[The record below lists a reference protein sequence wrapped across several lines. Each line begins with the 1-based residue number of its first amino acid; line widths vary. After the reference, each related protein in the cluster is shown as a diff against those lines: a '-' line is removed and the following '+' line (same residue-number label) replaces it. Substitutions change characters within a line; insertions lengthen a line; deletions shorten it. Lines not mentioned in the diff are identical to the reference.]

1 MNKTNKHIL
10 LTGGTGLIGHK
21 LTQQLLDTGYQVSHL
36 SRSPG
41 NDPRIKTF
49 KWDVGKG
56 QIDENCIDGVD
67 VIIHLAGAGVA
78 DKMWTARRKR
88 EIVDSRIKSIELI
101 YELLRNKMHKVN
113 AVISASATGYY
124 GDRCAELLTETSA
137 PGNDFLAKCCIVWE
151 DAVEIGKK
159 LDLRIVILRTGVVLD
174 KEGAL
179 AKMGTPIKLGI
190 GSPLGNGKQ
199 CVPWIHCQDVTD
211 LYQYA
216 LENEKI
222 SGVYNM
228 AAPNPVTNKQLTQAI
243 AKQLNKS
250 LWLPPVPS
258 FILKLLLGEMGNIV
272 LASTKV
278 SVKKI
283 ENAGFQF
290 KYPDIEPALKEI
302 YG

>member
-10 LTGGTGLIGHK
+10 LTGGTGLIGQK
-21 LTQQLLDTGYQVSHL
+21 LTQQLLNTGYIVSHL

-41 NDPRIKTF
+41 SDARIKTF
-49 KWDVGKG
+49 KWDIDKG
-56 QIDENCIDGVD
+56 QIDENCLDGVD
-67 VIIHLAGAGVA
+67 VIVHLAGAGVA
-78 DKMWTARRKR
+78 DKHWTARRKK

-101 YELLRNKMHKVN
+101 YELLRNKQHKVN

-124 GDRCAELLTETSA
+124 GDRGAELLTEISP

-151 DAVEIGKK
+151 DAVDTGKE
-159 LDLRIVILRTGVVLD
+159 LDLRIVILRTGVVLN
-174 KEGAL
+174 KKGAL
-179 AKMGTPIKLGI
+179 AKMGAPIKLGL

-199 CVPWIHCQDVTD
+199 CVPWIHSQDVID
-211 LYQYA
+211 MYQYA
-216 LENEKI
+216 LENEEI
-222 SGVYNM
+222 AGVYNM
-228 AAPNPVTNKQLTQAI
+228 AAPTPVTNKQLTQAI
-243 AKQLNKS
+243 AKQLDKP

-258 FILKLLLGEMGNIV
+258 FILKVLLGEMASIV

-278 SVKKI
+278 SVKEI

-290 KYPDIEPALKEI
+290 KYPDVEPALKDI